1 MDPALRRPGR
11 LDKEIEIG
19 VPDEKGRE
27 QILSVLLSEVP
38 HLLSANDI
46 AKVASQAHGF
56 VGADL
61 HLLVKVRISDY
72 HCTSELGLGEGRYF
86 FCRPPT
92 SK

>member
-1 MDPALRRPGR
+1 MVNAHSPNDVILLCVKALDPALRRPGR

-27 QILSVLLSEVP
+27 QILSVLLSQVP

-61 HLLVKVRISDY
+61 HLLVKV
-72 HCTSELGLGEGRYF
+72 
-86 FCRPPT
+86 
-92 SK
+92 